1 MLHHGKDRVPDFSNI
16 HLCTGVEEVYQIL
29 MAADIYDAVTS
40 NRPYRVAMS
49 RESALNIVAKAEVKG
64 IFIDAL
70 KAVV

>member
-1 MLHHGKDRVPDFSNI
+1 
-16 HLCTGVEEVYQIL
+16 